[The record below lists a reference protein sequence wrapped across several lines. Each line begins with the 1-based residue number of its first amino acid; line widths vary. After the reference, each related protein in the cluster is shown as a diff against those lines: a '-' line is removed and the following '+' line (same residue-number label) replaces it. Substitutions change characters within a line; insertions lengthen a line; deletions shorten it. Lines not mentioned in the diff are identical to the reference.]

1 MNRNDDTMSST
12 RSAIKGKRID
22 ELDML
27 KCLFI
32 LLMIAFHLA
41 YFGDGHPYVK
51 NFVYTFHMPGFL
63 LISGYLM
70 NVDKPV
76 RAFARTLLWLL
87 VPYVVMES
95 GYVVMASVL
104 PIRDHISELSPAV
117 FLSKLFLHPLGPYW
131 YLHTLIICGAIYYA
145 TFRWIRLSTL
155 SRFIIIGMAF
165 YGLSVAGLVSAG
177 CVLYFLLG
185 AVVRQSR
192 QPFLS
197 IFHGSWLA
205 AVPLLVLFL
214 SPSCFNRESLGGML
228 IVYLTI
234 SLALAAFPYI
244 RRSRRLWLF
253 LGRNSLVLY
262 IFSPLFT
269 ICCKAFIPF
278 LAFDGTR
285 MLFLLVSLPVCVGG
299 SLAVARLLD
308 IVHLSPLLFGRK
320 RSLI

>member
-1 MNRNDDTMSST
+1 MNRNEDSMSDIQ
-12 RSAIKGKRID
+12 RAAGGKRID

-32 LLMIAFHLA
+32 LLMITFHLA

-70 NVDKPV
+70 NVGKPV

-87 VPYVVMES
+87 VPYIVMES

-104 PIRDHISELSPAV
+104 PIRDHISALTPTV
-117 FLSKLFLHPLGPYW
+117 FLSKLLLHPLGPYW
-131 YLHTLIICGAIYYA
+131 YLHTIIICGAIYYA
-145 TFRWIRLSTL
+145 TFRWIHLSTL
-155 SRFIIIGMAF
+155 SRFIIIGLAF
-165 YGLSVAGLVSAG
+165 YGLSAAGLVSAG

-197 IFHGSWLA
+197 VFRGSWLA
-205 AVPLLVLFL
+205 VVPLILLFM
-214 SPSCFNRESLGGML
+214 SPSCFDRESLGGVL
-228 IVYLTI
+228 IVYLAV
-234 SLALAAFPYI
+234 SLALAAFPYV
-244 RRSRRLWLF
+244 RRSRPLWLF

-269 ICCKAFIPF
+269 ICCKVFIPF

-285 MLFLLVSLPVCVGG
+285 LLFLLVSLPVCVGG
-299 SLAVARLLD
+299 SLAVALLLD